1 MNDLITGS
9 TWSRPCFPRTPGR
22 SQVVS
27 LLTGIRTEEA
37 RALRW
42 SHVVAWVQDGAAWAP
57 VTEAG
62 FDHERFVIYVWCS
75 VRAKR

>member
-1 MNDLITGS
+1 
-9 TWSRPCFPRTPGR
+9 
-22 SQVVS
+22 
-27 LLTGIRTEEA
+27 
-37 RALRW
+37 
-42 SHVVAWVQDGAAWAP
+42 VVAWVQDGAAWAP